1 MFHVEHYLKKGKV
14 ENMNFRII
22 IKNAGNCVIYDEIIN
37 AKNENEA
44 IIKVMGEVY
53 VSIGDKIEIEEVD

>member
-1 MFHVEHYLKKGKV
+1 
-14 ENMNFRII
+14 MNFRII

>member
-1 MFHVEHYLKKGKV
+1 
-14 ENMNFRII
+14 MNFRII
-22 IKNAGNCVIYDEIIN
+22 IKNVGNCVVYDEIIN

-44 IIKVMGEVY
+44 VIKVMGEVY